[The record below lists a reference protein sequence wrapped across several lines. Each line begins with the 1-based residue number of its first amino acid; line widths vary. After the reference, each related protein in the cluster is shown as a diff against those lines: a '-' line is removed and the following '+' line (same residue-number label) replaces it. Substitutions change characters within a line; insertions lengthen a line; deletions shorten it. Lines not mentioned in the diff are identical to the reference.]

1 MSPNPGQDPLVLV
14 VDDDPAIL
22 QVLTARLEAAGFRVL
37 AAASAEEA
45 LDLALERPPDL
56 VVSDLRLPG
65 LSGQELFLALHRR
78 RPGLPV
84 VLLTAHGTIADAVA
98 MVKQGAADYLTKPFD
113 GRELVAKLRALL
125 ERSVAPA
132 AGSETPAAPPAGPAA
147 SAPAGPVAPPG
158 SLVGDASP
166 AMAQLLALVER
177 VAPSPLSVLIL
188 GESGVGKELVARLL
202 HQRSQRRAGP
212 FVVVDCGATPAN
224 LLESELFG
232 HLKGSFTHALRDK
245 KGLIAEADG
254 GTLFLDEIGNIS
266 PEMQTRLL
274 RFLQEGVIRPV
285 GGNRESAVDARVV
298 AATNAD
304 LPALIRR
311 GEFREDLYYRLRG
324 ITIPVPP
331 LRERRQDIPAL
342 ARHFAQDY
350 ARAAGLPAPEI
361 APEAVARLLD
371 HPWPGNVRELK
382 QVIQAAAVLCRQG
395 RVTPA
400 DLQLEPDPSL
410 TPAPEGEALSL
421 EDNER
426 QALERALHQT
436 GWVVTQAAELLG
448 ISRRALHYKI
458 KRYHLTPPPG
468 R

>member
-1 MSPNPGQDPLVLV
+1 MGPHPGQDPLVLV

-65 LSGQELFLALHRR
+65 MSGQELFLALHRR
-78 RPGLPV
+78 RPELPV

-125 ERSVAPA
+125 AGPSAPSGASPPPQAPA
-132 AGSETPAAPPAGPAA
+132 PTDA
-147 SAPAGPVAPPG
+147 SGL
-158 SLVGDASP
+158 LVGGASP

-202 HQRSQRRAGP
+202 HQQSQRRSGP

-331 LRERRQDIPAL
+331 LRQRRPDIPEL
-342 ARHFAQDY
+342 ARRFAADY
-350 ARAAGLPAPEI
+350 ARAAGLAVPEI
-361 APEAVARLLD
+361 TPEAVARLME

-382 QVIQAAAVLCRQG
+382 QVIQAAVVLCRQG
-395 RVTPA
+395 RITPA
-400 DLQLEPDPSL
+400 DLQLEPGPGL
-410 TPAPEGEALSL
+410 EPTPEGDALSL

-458 KRYHLTPPPG
+458 KRYNLAPPPG

>member
-65 LSGQELFLALHRR
+65 MSGQELFLALHRR

-125 ERSVAPA
+125 ETAAAPSPADAPGAPAAVGPAVAPA
-132 AGSETPAAPPAGPAA
+132 PATT
-147 SAPAGPVAPPG
+147 PG
-158 SLVGDASP
+158 SMVGGSSP

-202 HQRSQRRAGP
+202 HQKSQRRAGP

-245 KGLIAEADG
+245 KGLIAEAAG

-274 RFLQEGVIRPV
+274 RFLQEGVIRPL
-285 GGNRESAVDARVV
+285 GGNRETPVDARVV

-324 ITIPVPP
+324 ITVPVPP
-331 LRERRQDIPAL
+331 LRERREDIPGL
-342 ARHFAQDY
+342 ARHFAAEY
-350 ARAAGLPAPEI
+350 ARAAGLPALEI
-361 APEAVARLLD
+361 APEAFDRLRD

-395 RVTPA
+395 RITPV
-400 DLQLEPDPSL
+400 DLQLEPGPGL
-410 TPAPEGEALSL
+410 APASEGEALSL
-421 EDNER
+421 EDHER

-458 KRYHLTPPPG
+458 KRYNLTPPPG